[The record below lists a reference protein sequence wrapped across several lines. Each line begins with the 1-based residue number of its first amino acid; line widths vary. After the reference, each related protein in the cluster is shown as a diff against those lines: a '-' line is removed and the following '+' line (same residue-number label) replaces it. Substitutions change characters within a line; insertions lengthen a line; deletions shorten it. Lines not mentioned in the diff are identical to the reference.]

1 LLWWQRELRRNAMQ
15 DERVYGS
22 KSSRFLDARTVEICG
37 AKDRFPI
44 FRRTFFDSMEIRM
57 VQGIQDQFV
66 GGNER

>member
-1 LLWWQRELRRNAMQ
+1 MQ

-44 FRRTFFDSMEIRM
+44 FRPTFFDSMEIQVVREH
-57 VQGIQDQFV
+57 QDQFV